1 VDCQEAAD
9 ALAQRRQSGVP
20 AGPPPILGRM
30 SAPVLAGDELADQIA
45 RRVMERM
52 SRTGASG
59 NSH

>member
-1 VDCQEAAD
+1 
-9 ALAQRRQSGVP
+9 
-20 AGPPPILGRM
+20 M